1 MIKVSFPKSAL
12 ALSFLFFSIAPLKA
26 HDTLKAYVGIWYQ
39 HIDKSK
45 AAFMEVPDKNTNG
58 ILINGVADNS
68 PASSAGLKPMDYVY
82 AIDGSPF
89 DDSRNWFD
97 EVKQYDPG
105 KSFTMSVVRQT
116 KQIELN
122 ITLAEKS
129 SRTDD
134 EYDTGAFLGV
144 NYRWNQEKQPKTG
157 ALVDIIDGTS
167 AVEIGLQNGDIITE
181 FNGIPI
187 YDFHDLGIVVDN
199 TPVGGEFCVTYLR
212 NGDESKTCGPIGTK
226 RDLSEVLEKMIADVN
241 DDVSEWV
248 KAIEE
253 AEAESEFLNR
263 EEDGEN
269 EMTRSFQSEDVEV
282 WIGDMNDQE
291 TEMMEEVYSM
301 DMPDRGIPFRNI
313 NLFPNPNRG
322 QFTFFID
329 LETSGDAELLI
340 TDSKGKQ
347 VYKENIPAAE
357 GRIERNLDVSAN
369 AKGVYFL
376 VIIQNN
382 KSITKRVIVN

>member
-1 MIKVSFPKSAL
+1 MKKVSLIKIAF
-12 ALSFLFFSIAPLKA
+12 ALSFLFFSIAPLEA

-39 HIDKSK
+39 HIDKDKS
-45 AAFMEVPDKNTNG
+45 AFMEVPNKNTNG
-58 ILINGVADNS
+58 ILINGIADNS
-68 PASSAGLKPMDYVY
+68 PASSAGLEPMDYVY
-82 AIDGSPF
+82 AIDGNPF

-105 KSFTMSVVRQT
+105 KSFTLSVVRQT
-116 KQIELN
+116 EQIELI

-129 SRTDD
+129 TKTDD

-144 NYRWNQEKQPKTG
+144 NYRWNQNKQPKSG
-157 ALVDIIDGTS
+157 ALVDVIDGTS
-167 AVEIGLQNGDIITE
+167 AEDMGLENGDVITE
-181 FNGIPI
+181 VNGIRI

-199 TPVGGEFCVTYLR
+199 TPVGNEFCVTYLR
-212 NGDESKTCGPIGTK
+212 NGSEAKTCGPIGTHK
-226 RDLSEVLEKMIADVN
+226 DDSDILEDMIAEVN
-241 DDVSEWV
+241 EELEEWV
-248 KAIEE
+248 TAIDE
-253 AEAESEFLNR
+253 AEAQLESLNR
-263 EEDGEN
+263 EEDDEN
-269 EMTRSFQSEDVEV
+269 EMTRSFQSEDADV

-301 DMPDRGIPFRNI
+301 EMPDRGIPFREI

-329 LETSGDAELLI
+329 LETRGDAELLV
-340 TDSKGKQ
+340 TDSNGKQ

-357 GRIERNLDVSAN
+357 GRIERNLDVSTN